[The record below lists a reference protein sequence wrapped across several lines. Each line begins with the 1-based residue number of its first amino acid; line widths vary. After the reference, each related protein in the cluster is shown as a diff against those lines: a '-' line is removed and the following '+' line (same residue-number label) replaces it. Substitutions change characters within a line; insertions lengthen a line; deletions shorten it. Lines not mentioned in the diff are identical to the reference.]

1 MKYVVSYMLDDASFA
16 LSFDSHK
23 KAVDYVLSCRDAA
36 GDNIKEF
43 QKIDRDSYKMTL
55 NYGRVVEIFIK
66 KYPDKLVRF
75 KLYCYKNENKNENDH
90 GNGENK
96 EFTKRELVVDY
107 ANKMIKDLGY
117 NLSDSDSRAGIEI
130 ENENINENERG
141 KWEFFDRERKLFV
154 SIDLKLIIY
163 SDKTISDYE
172 ILGVGPT
179 ASRDEI
185 EQAKENMLSKYKNK
199 GDRVDNENLKE
210 GWIIIQAYTN
220 IVNGSPSDGS
230 NRPEYVFECADMHYF
245 FAHFDQ
251 LKNELFEDYSCGVD
265 FEKQRI
271 HSDAKWL
278 MFIGPFFALCYFPD
292 LIQLFNIASSE
303 QIRNKVSSQEI
314 VDSVG
319 FGMVSIIGLVSFIW
333 GLVRFI
339 NSSKSS
345 IKNE

>member
-1 MKYVVSYMLDDASFA
+1 MKYVVSYMLDYEGFA

-23 KAVDYVLSCRDAA
+23 EAVDYVLSCRDAA
-36 GDNIKEF
+36 GENIKEF

-75 KLYCYKNENKNENDH
+75 KLCCYKSENDE
-90 GNGENK
+90 GNEENK
-96 EFTKRELVVDY
+96 EFTKRELAVDY

-117 NLSDSDSRAGIEI
+117 DLSESKSRGRLEI
-130 ENENINENERG
+130 ESANINESERG
-141 KWEFFDRERKLFV
+141 KWDFFDRERKLFV
-154 SIDLKLIIY
+154 SIDLDLIVY
-163 SDKTISDYE
+163 SDKKTISDYE
-172 ILGVGPT
+172 ILGVEPT

-185 EQAKENMLSKYKNK
+185 EQAKKNMLYKYANK
-199 GDRVDNENLKE
+199 DGYVDNENLKE
-210 GWIIIQAYTN
+210 VWIIIEAYTN
-220 IVNGSPSDGS
+220 IANGSPSDGS
-230 NRPEYVFECADMHYF
+230 NRLEDKFKCADMHYF

-251 LKNELFEDYSCGVD
+251 LKNELFEDLCYGVD

-271 HSDAKWL
+271 RSDAKWL
-278 MFIGPFFALCYFPD
+278 MLTGLFFALFCFPS
-292 LIQLFNIASSE
+292 LIILFYIATSE
-303 QIRNKVSSQEI
+303 QIRNETSSKEI

-319 FGMVSIIGLVSFIW
+319 YGMISIIGLVSFIW

-345 IKNE
+345 TEDE